1 MTDIGEKV
9 AVNTLI
15 EEDEAQEEQVRD
27 PIKIRFSVF
36 FDGTLNNRDNIAAR
50 QLASSGKRNLS
61 TKEQEM
67 VDAYKKHGKEVTIY

>member
-36 FDGTLNNRDNIAAR
+36 FDGTLNRVR
-50 QLASSGKRNLS
+50 CTL
-61 TKEQEM
+61 
-67 VDAYKKHGKEVTIY
+67 